1 MESAH
6 ETLEGILRDI
16 LKVEDGH
23 RLSSL
28 DSLKAGQATAENV
41 IDEFA
46 SLVQQMDLSSK
57 DDKLYEAIE
66 SMWKDATERFN
77 FNSQSMQQSF
87 KKSKQD
93 SMVWT
98 QQRLNVT
105 PKQRHENMK
114 LIQMIDNQLTNL
126 FQAHAQ
132 ILDLNTQVN
141 EHRNQKETL
150 SFQLTKL
157 QKDNKEIDKWSTMNN
172 KLKNTIETQEHEKL
186 TMQQKI

>member
-1 MESAH
+1 LEAAH

-77 FNSQSMQQSF
+77 FNS
-87 KKSKQD
+87 
-93 SMVWT
+93 
-98 QQRLNVT
+98 
-105 PKQRHENMK
+105 
-114 LIQMIDNQLTNL
+114 
-126 FQAHAQ
+126 
-132 ILDLNTQVN
+132 
-141 EHRNQKETL
+141 
-150 SFQLTKL
+150 
-157 QKDNKEIDKWSTMNN
+157 
-172 KLKNTIETQEHEKL
+172 
-186 TMQQKI
+186 